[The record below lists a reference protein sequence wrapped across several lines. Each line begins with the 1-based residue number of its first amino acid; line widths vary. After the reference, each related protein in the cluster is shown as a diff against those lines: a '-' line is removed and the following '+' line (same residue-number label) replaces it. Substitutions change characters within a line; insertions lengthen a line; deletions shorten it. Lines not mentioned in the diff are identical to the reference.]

1 MKADVMATQLS
12 VLTRALP
19 SRILVVDDDE
29 QDRQL
34 LTRRLSAAG
43 FEIQHAS
50 NGQEALAALERQW
63 YPLVITDWHM
73 PVMDG
78 LALTRTLRE
87 RGTEDTY
94 VIMLTMRDAS
104 TDFEQGYIAG
114 VDDYLTKKVS
124 DPELFARI
132 YAAFNTLALRR
143 SLRAAQE
150 AAMEQSVSIDAVSGA
165 FSPGELQNRLL
176 SEIRRGQRYGRQ
188 LAVITLGVR
197 VEGAPAND
205 CVPDVATLKG
215 VIQALDATLRAH
227 VDWIGRMEAATGA
240 VFAVVLPEAGIVEAP
255 LIKERMMAALTRYAG
270 SAPVPLAFS
279 YGVAA
284 LERTGTDS
292 VPVDAG
298 QMLDVAEHCRACPG
312 HSGSEQLAAV
322 QRSVATHAGIV
333 CRHGYVVDSECV
345 LKSPAAMRANRHAS
359 PPADAPGRPMR

>member
-1 MKADVMATQLS
+1 MKAGVMATRLS

-29 QDRQL
+29 RDRETI
-34 LTRRLSAAG
+34 TRRLTAAG
-43 FEIQHAS
+43 FEVQHAS
-50 NGQEALAALERQW
+50 NGEDAISALDRQW

-78 LALTRTLRE
+78 LALTRALRQ
-87 RGTEDTY
+87 RGAEDTY
-94 VIMLTMRDAS
+94 IIMLTMRDSS
-104 TDFEQGYIAG
+104 TDFEQGYVAG

-132 YAAFNTLALRR
+132 HAAFNTLALRR
-143 SLRAAQE
+143 SLREAQE
-150 AAMEQSVSIDAVSGA
+150 AVMEQSVSIDIDSGA
-165 FSPGELQNRLL
+165 FSHTELQTRLL

-197 VEGAPAND
+197 VEGETDND
-205 CVPDVATLKG
+205 GTP
-215 VIQALDATLRAH
+215 DATVLKCVVQAIDASVRAH
-227 VDWIGRMEAATGA
+227 VDWIGRMESPLGAA
-240 VFAVVLPEAGIVEAP
+240 FAVVLPEAGITEAP
-255 LIKERMMAALTRYAG
+255 LIKDRMMVALTRYAG
-270 SAPVPLAFS
+270 SAPVRLAFS

-284 LERTGTDS
+284 LERDGNGS
-292 VPVDAG
+292 APVDAAE
-298 QMLDVAEHCRACPG
+298 MLDVAEHCRACPG

-345 LKSPAAMRANRHAS
+345 LKSPAAMRAPQSFTAVR
-359 PPADAPGRPMR
+359 